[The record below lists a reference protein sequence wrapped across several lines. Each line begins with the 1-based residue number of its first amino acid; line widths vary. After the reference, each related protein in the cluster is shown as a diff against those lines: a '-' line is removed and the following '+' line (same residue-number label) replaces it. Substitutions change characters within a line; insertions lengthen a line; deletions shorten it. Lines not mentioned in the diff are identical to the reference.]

1 MQTNWYEK
9 NKLLLRLLLLR
20 NLKKAA
26 PKGGVHDLLV
36 REVNSWILK
45 HQFKQ
50 GSDNYQKPLG
60 VCTVDN

>member
-1 MQTNWYEK
+1 MQTNKYEK

-26 PKGGVHDLLV
+26 PKGCVHVHDLLV

-45 HQFKQ
+45 NISSNK
-50 GSDNYQKPLG
+50 G
-60 VCTVDN
+60 VTIIRTP

>member
-26 PKGGVHDLLV
+26 PSQV